1 VRIPANNDRTWEAA
15 TWQTIKLGDP
25 WAPWPKMPPFKSDE
39 DRARESMPDGYRF
52 VGRGSG
58 EKPLFA
64 EMRFDAIRWDD
75 PKSNWQTTTLG
86 TRGTYESAF
95 YAVPEKPQPEPWSK
109 PSDFPPV
116 CWLFVNESDTVCRQV
131 TGFDTSLGR
140 IILHGRKVAFEN
152 IRFAR
157 WSDRP
162 FSEWRDGNPCV
173 KGGQR

>member
-1 VRIPANNDRTWEAA
+1 MSEWITDRLPTQEEAGRFGFVIIPSNQDRTWDSAVA
-15 TWQTIKLGDP
+15 SGIKLGQP
-25 WAPWPKMPPFKSDE
+25 WAPFPKMPPFE
-39 DRARESMPDGYRF
+39 
-52 VGRGSG
+52 
-58 EKPLFA
+58 
-64 EMRFDAIRWDD
+64 
-75 PKSNWQTTTLG
+75 
-86 TRGTYESAF
+86 
-95 YAVPEKPQPEPWSK
+95 PQPEPWSK

-162 FSEWRDGNPCV
+162 FDRFEDGKPCV
-173 KGGQR
+173 KGGNDE